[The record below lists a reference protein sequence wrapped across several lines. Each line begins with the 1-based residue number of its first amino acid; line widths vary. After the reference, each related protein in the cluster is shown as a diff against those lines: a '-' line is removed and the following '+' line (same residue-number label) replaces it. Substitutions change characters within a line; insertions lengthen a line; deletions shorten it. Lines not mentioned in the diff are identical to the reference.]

1 VIWIKKH
8 EWCEGPLNGC
18 VCVNMSQR
26 QTKVKLHFDKKF
38 KVMLAYAVVDSS
50 VTIAQYDTIVQPV
63 NVNIFSWNSFYF
75 ILVSNRKIS
84 GGETMGNLCIISPH
98 LSHWHPLLTY
108 IFILCFMSSSSSMKS
123 GIVLRYNTRSTTRST
138 QPCIP
143 PGSLNRVP
151 ASAGVRAGM
160 SPLPGGR

>member
-63 NVNIFSWNSFYF
+63 NVKIFS
-75 ILVSNRKIS
+75 
-84 GGETMGNLCIISPH
+84 
-98 LSHWHPLLTY
+98 
-108 IFILCFMSSSSSMKS
+108 
-123 GIVLRYNTRSTTRST
+123 
-138 QPCIP
+138 
-143 PGSLNRVP
+143 
-151 ASAGVRAGM
+151 
-160 SPLPGGR
+160 